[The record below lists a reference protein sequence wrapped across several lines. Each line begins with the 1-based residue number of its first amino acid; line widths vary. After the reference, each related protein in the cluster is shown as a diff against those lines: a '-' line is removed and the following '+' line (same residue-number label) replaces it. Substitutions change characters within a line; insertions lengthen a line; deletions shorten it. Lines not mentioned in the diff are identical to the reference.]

1 MTTSATGLT
10 TKAGRAIRMSASGKP
25 FAMTS
30 GGYRNYK
37 AKAHKKHGTKVHA
50 GMSMPGKATPKR
62 VMRKKISNGIN
73 KSLYPLRMNKFWHM

>member
-10 TKAGRAIRMSASGKP
+10 TKAGRAIRMSAKGKP

-30 GGYRNYK
+30 GGYRNYT
-37 AKAHKKHGTKVHA
+37 AKAHKKNGTKVNA